1 MYEEVLLL
9 CGTLSHGEEVTVTRV
24 GDGHDTSR
32 SKSASRLGSVQK
44 KMDVPNTEELS
55 SGSTKS
61 HVSSSKVVNR
71 GLRQHG
77 VVLKLGL
84 AQRRAVAGDQDKLSY
99 KSEDTMSVKGPSQPH
114 APVPGERVGER
125 YGPLP
130 LRICLRAD
138 L

>member
-1 MYEEVLLL
+1 MLRRS
-9 CGTLSHGEEVTVTRV
+9 LSP
-24 GDGHDTSR
+24 
-32 SKSASRLGSVQK
+32 GSVIVITLKSSSDDDQGNTK
-44 KMDVPNTEELS
+44 KYCSPNTEELS

-99 KSEDTMSVKGPSQPH
+99 KSEDTMSVRGPSQPH
-114 APVPGERVGER
+114 APAPGERCREDS
-125 YGPLP
+125 PLP
-130 LRICLRAD
+130 LRICFNAD